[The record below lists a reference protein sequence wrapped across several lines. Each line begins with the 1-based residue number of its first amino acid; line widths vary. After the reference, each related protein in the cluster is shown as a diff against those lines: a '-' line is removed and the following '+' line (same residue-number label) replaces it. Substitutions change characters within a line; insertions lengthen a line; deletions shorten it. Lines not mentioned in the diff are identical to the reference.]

1 MLTQSKMYYA
11 VEEQISPSPGE
22 EEDDSDKESVQA
34 TGQAR
39 EVRFTLEAYLRTPQV
54 GNVIMTVRGHI

>member
-1 MLTQSKMYYA
+1 MYYA

-39 EVRFTLEAYLRTPQV
+39 EVRFTLEAYLLNSHAPSR
-54 GNVIMTVRGHI
+54 